1 MANEYVRSSAEP
13 TPRTC
18 HLIHLDLR
26 VCGVPERCDGR
37 ELALRISL
45 YLDKPNRVGMTDTF
59 LA

>member
-1 MANEYVRSSAEP
+1 M
-13 TPRTC
+13 
-18 HLIHLDLR
+18 IHLR